1 MSTIDDS
8 VGKLARVYDSAT
20 DTWVPLIGAPAPHE
34 HTTAS
39 TLAVSGSASVG
50 TNLSVSGSASFT
62 GDLEVTGLFSVNEI
76 IESIPTLSIV
86 SGSVSVNFA
95 TANNYYVSS
104 PSANFGVIITNLP
117 TTNDKSTG
125 ISLMVVQGATGYY
138 PNSISINGANQTIR
152 WSGGTPPVPTST
164 AGDID
169 IYNFSFIRKSNSW
182 IVLGSSNIDF

>member
-39 TLAVSGSASVG
+39 S
-50 TNLSVSGSASFT
+50 LSVSGSTSFT
-62 GDLEVTGLFSVNEI
+62 GNSTFAGDVTVSGLFSVNEI

-95 TANNYYVSS
+95 TANNFYISS
-104 PSANFGVIITNLP
+104 PSANFGVILTNLP
-117 TTNDKSTG
+117 TTEDRSTG
-125 ISLMVVQGATGYY
+125 ISLAVVQGATGYF
-138 PNSISINGANQTIR
+138 PNSISVNGANQTIR
-152 WSGGTPPVPTST
+152 WATGTNPVPTSS
-164 AGDID
+164 AGKID
-169 IYNFSFIRKSNSW
+169 FYNFTFIRKSSAW
-182 IVLGSSNIDF
+182 IVLGSSNLNF

>member
-39 TLAVSGSASVG
+39 SMTVAGNASISGSASITG
-50 TNLSVSGSASFT
+50 NASVT
-62 GDLEVTGLFSVNEI
+62 GDFTVTGLFSVNEI

-95 TANNYYVSS
+95 TANNFYVSS
-104 PSANFGVIITNLP
+104 PSANFGVILTNLP
-117 TTNDKSTG
+117 TTEDKSTG
-125 ISLMVVQGATGYY
+125 ISLAVVQGATGYF
-138 PNSISINGANQTIR
+138 PNVISVNGANQTIR
-152 WSGGTPPVPTST
+152 WATGTNPSPTSS
-164 AGDID
+164 AGKID
-169 IYNFSFIRKSNSW
+169 FYNFTFIRKSSTW
-182 IVLGSSNIDF
+182 IVLGSSNLNF

>member
-39 TLAVSGSASVG
+39 SMTVAGNASISGSASI
-50 TNLSVSGSASFT
+50 T
-62 GDLEVTGLFSVNEI
+62 GDLSVTGLFSVNEI

-95 TANNYYVSS
+95 TANNFYVSS
-104 PSANFGVIITNLP
+104 PSANFGVILTNLP
-117 TTNDKSTG
+117 TTEDKSTG
-125 ISLMVVQGATGYY
+125 ISLAVVQGATGYF
-138 PNSISINGANQTIR
+138 PNVISVNGANQTIR
-152 WSGGTPPVPTST
+152 WATGTNPSPTSS
-164 AGDID
+164 AGKID
-169 IYNFSFIRKSNSW
+169 FYNFTFIRKSSAW
-182 IVLGSSNIDF
+182 IVLGSSNLNF

>member
-20 DTWVPLIGAPAPHE
+20 DTWVPLVGAPAPHE

-39 TLAVSGSASVG
+39 TLAVSGSASV
-50 TNLSVSGSASFT
+50 T
-62 GDLEVTGLFSVNEI
+62 GDLTVNGLFSVNEI

-104 PSANFGVIITNLP
+104 PSANFGVILTNLP
-117 TTNDKSTG
+117 TTEDKSTG
-125 ISLMVVQGATGYY
+125 ISIAVVQGSTGYF
-138 PNSISINGANQTIR
+138 PNSISVNGTNQTIR
-152 WSGGTPPVPTST
+152 WATGSNPAPTSS
-164 AGDID
+164 AGKID
-169 IYNFSFIRKSNSW
+169 FYNFTFIRKSSAW
-182 IVLGSSNIDF
+182 IVLGSSNLNF